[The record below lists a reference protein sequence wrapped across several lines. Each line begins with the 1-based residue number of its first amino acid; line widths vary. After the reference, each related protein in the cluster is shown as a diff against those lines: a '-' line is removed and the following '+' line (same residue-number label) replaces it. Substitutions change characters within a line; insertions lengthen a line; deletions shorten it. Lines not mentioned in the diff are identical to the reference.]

1 MAMFQACFKLIGQI
15 VYMCEGCFWQAC
27 GATVKI
33 TPSVR
38 MQAWNSLKT
47 DKPISMN
54 HKKSCRVILIFTYME
69 QFQRQIFI
77 KASIHFLPYFRL
89 VLATH
94 CCNVKNS
101 NSPEL
106 RDQVIRISE
115 DAGRAIGQ
123 PGCRTSLSSGIS
135 DVTGATSKD

>member
-1 MAMFQACFKLIGQI
+1 
-15 VYMCEGCFWQAC
+15 
-27 GATVKI
+27 
-33 TPSVR
+33 
-38 MQAWNSLKT
+38 
-47 DKPISMN
+47 
-54 HKKSCRVILIFTYME
+54 ME
-69 QFQRQIFI
+69 QFQRQVFI
-77 KASIHFLPYFRL
+77 KASIHFFAVFLTS

-94 CCNVKNS
+94 YCNVKNS

-135 DVTGATSKD
+135 DVTSATSKD